1 MTITDRQQLAYIA
14 GQAADARLNLEL
26 ETEGMVLNIGPQH
39 PATHG
44 TLRVIVRLDGEQVVA
59 AEPVMGYMHRG
70 YEKLTE
76 VRTYPQVTTLINR
89 IDWLGS
95 FANEVPFIL
104 AAEKLMEV
112 EAPPRAQWI
121 RTILFELSRIANI
134 TLFLGDM
141 AAQLGALTPVFY
153 AFRDR
158 EYILNQ
164 IEAVTGGRF
173 HPNFDR
179 IGGLKDDLPKGW
191 GEETKG
197 ALRKLSEFCDIME
210 NLVLGNEIFAAR
222 TRGIGVIPA
231 DVAQAYGLSGANL
244 RASGVDFDLR
254 RDNPVGLVYD
264 KVDWKVWTHPD
275 GDSFARY
282 WVRLQETREAIAIV
296 EKLLDGIPAGPVMAK
311 VPRIIKVPA
320 GEAWVETENPL
331 GAMGYYIVSKGD
343 LTPFRVKI
351 RSASFN
357 NVGAARRLR
366 PRRDHHPRQPVLHP
380 WGYRPMI
387 LGVELAYW
395 QVTIL
400 KIVLGMTAVL
410 LPAGTLVYAYLFKAV
425 SFMQSRLGPM
435 EAGPYGSMQLLA
447 EVGKF
452 LQKED
457 IVPTK
462 ADRLLFKLAPYVV
475 LVSTFLLVL
484 VVPFSVD
491 DTFLNLDTGI
501 YFAMAVSSVS
511 VIGILMA
518 GWASANKYSLMGGI
532 RAAGQLIAYELPMIL
547 AIVGVV
553 IQAGT
558 LNMNGIVSAQWHGE
572 IFGWGG
578 IGNPYIVIGPLVM
591 MGKMMIVA
599 FLVVWARFSF
609 PRFREDQL
617 QRLAWKFLIPISLI
631 NIAATAVLK
640 VVF

>member
-1 MTITDRQQLAYIA
+1 
-14 GQAADARLNLEL
+14 
-26 ETEGMVLNIGPQH
+26 
-39 PATHG
+39 
-44 TLRVIVRLDGEQVVA
+44 
-59 AEPVMGYMHRG
+59 
-70 YEKLTE
+70 
-76 VRTYPQVTTLINR
+76 
-89 IDWLGS
+89 
-95 FANEVPFIL
+95 
-104 AAEKLMEV
+104 
-112 EAPPRAQWI
+112 
-121 RTILFELSRIANI
+121 
-134 TLFLGDM
+134 
-141 AAQLGALTPVFY
+141 
-153 AFRDR
+153 
-158 EYILNQ
+158 
-164 IEAVTGGRF
+164 
-173 HPNFDR
+173 
-179 IGGLKDDLPKGW
+179 
-191 GEETKG
+191 
-197 ALRKLSEFCDIME
+197 
-210 NLVLGNEIFAAR
+210 
-222 TRGIGVIPA
+222 
-231 DVAQAYGLSGANL
+231 
-244 RASGVDFDLR
+244 
-254 RDNPVGLVYD
+254 
-264 KVDWKVWTHPD
+264 
-275 GDSFARY
+275 
-282 WVRLQETREAIAIV
+282 
-296 EKLLDGIPAGPVMAK
+296 
-311 VPRIIKVPA
+311 
-320 GEAWVETENPL
+320 
-331 GAMGYYIVSKGD
+331 
-343 LTPFRVKI
+343 
-351 RSASFN
+351 
-357 NVGAARRLR
+357 
-366 PRRDHHPRQPVLHP
+366 
-380 WGYRPMI
+380 MI

-578 IGNPYIVIGPLVM
+578 IGNPYILTQFVGFFIFLIAVQAELTQTPFDMPIAESELVAGYLTEYSGLRFLLFFIGEFATMGIFSLIASVLFLGGWTIPWFFDFDSNASNVIGPLVM